1 MIQKAQFQLV
11 KDKDESN
18 WLNEAT
24 ILDLNTFYTQSMAI
38 SNQIETVSL
47 ELQEIGRK
55 PQYVGEE
62 TKEQIIEQ
70 GYVQAMIDSVNELGP
85 YIVIAPEIAIAHARP
100 NNDVHQVGLS
110 LLKLNQHV
118 AFCDENHYASLI
130 FVLSAIDNHSHLS
143 VLQNLATIL
152 GDNQTV
158 QQLLTATNAQD
169 IKNILKEHD

>member
-1 MIQKAQFQLV
+1 MSLDILSTTRIIV
-11 KDKDESN
+11 KEQVND
-18 WLNEAT
+18 WTEAIT
-24 ILDLNTFYTQSMAI
+24 IASQPL
-38 SNQIETVSL
+38 
-47 ELQEIGRK
+47 LQ
-55 PQYVGEE
+55 
-62 TKEQIIEQ
+62 EQIIEQ

-118 AFCDENHYASLI
+118 AFCDEDHYASLI

-143 VLQNLATIL
+143 VLQNLATVL
-152 GDNQTV
+152 GDNQTF

>member
-1 MIQKAQFQLV
+1 MSLDILSTTRIIV
-11 KDKDESN
+11 KEQVND
-18 WLNEAT
+18 WTEAIT
-24 ILDLNTFYTQSMAI
+24 IASQPL
-38 SNQIETVSL
+38 
-47 ELQEIGRK
+47 LQ
-55 PQYVGEE
+55 
-62 TKEQIIEQ
+62 EQIIEQ
-70 GYVQAMIDSVNELGP
+70 GYVQAMIDSVN
-85 YIVIAPEIAIAHARP
+85 
-100 NNDVHQVGLS
+100 